1 MSTIIEI
8 QGLTK
13 KYGTLTALDDLNL
26 SIEEGGVFGFIG
38 PNGAG
43 KTTTM
48 RILTTLLKPT
58 SGKAWVAGCSVLDDP
73 RGVRRA
79 IGYMPDFFGVYEDMK
94 VWEYLDFFAA
104 CYDIPQSTRTGMI
117 DDLLALVD
125 LGHKKEAF
133 VETLSR
139 GMKQRLC
146 LARTLTH
153 DPQVL
158 ILDEPASGLDPRAR
172 IEMRELLRELKN
184 MGKTIFFSS
193 HILSE
198 VADICTS
205 IGIVEAGRLI
215 AHGDMAEM
223 KKQLRAHR
231 LIQMRV
237 IGETLPLQEFLVGY
251 EGVHQITPGSELD
264 LPIDTIR
271 IDFSGDDAALQQ
283 LLAAI
288 VAQRLPLLSFPRR
301 NGRFGRCV
309 PARYQRHCE
318 LEELIQRHKGTKRQR
333 KPFVPLS
340 LCLFVLSFLRIENIE
355 SVATVASITAKPG
368 LSARDGGLGQ
378 SQSVLSADYA
388 LFAVYYSGC
397 VVAGYL
403 WRGF

>member
-1 MSTIIEI
+1 MSGSIIEI

-13 KYGTLTALDDLNL
+13 QYGDLTALDNLNL
-26 SIEEGGVFGFIG
+26 NVAQGAVFGFIG

-58 SGKAWVAGCSVLDDP
+58 AGEARIAGHSIRNDP
-73 RGVRRA
+73 AGVRRA

-104 CYDIPQSTRTGMI
+104 CYDIPSASRNGMV

-125 LGHKKEAF
+125 LNHKKEAF
-133 VETLSR
+133 VESLSR

-146 LARTLTH
+146 LARTLAH

-172 IEMRELLRELKN
+172 IEMRELLRELQK

-205 IGIVEAGRLI
+205 IGIIEAGRLV
-215 AHGDMAEM
+215 AHGDMASM

-231 LIQMRV
+231 LIQIRV
-237 IGETLPLQEFLVGY
+237 LGDLAPLQEVLL
-251 EGVHQITPGSELD
+251 QTPQVTSATTAREAN
-264 LPIDTIR
+264 LPADMVR
-271 IDFSGDDAALQQ
+271 IDFGGSDEELSA
-283 LLAAI
+283 LLAQLI
-288 VAQRLPLLSFPRR
+288 SQGIRVVGFQEETG
-301 NGRFGRCV
+301 N
-309 PARYQRHCE
+309 
-318 LEELIQRHKGTKRQR
+318 LED
-333 KPFVPLS
+333 V
-340 LCLFVLSFLRIENIE
+340 FLHLTQGIIN
-355 SVATVASITAKPG
+355 
-368 LSARDGGLGQ
+368 
-378 SQSVLSADYA
+378 
-388 LFAVYYSGC
+388 
-397 VVAGYL
+397 
-403 WRGF
+403 